1 MPRRLSGG
9 VAVAAATLAV
19 SLLAVANPAQA
30 DSPNANVGFGQL
42 YYDGAVVRTV
52 ATPTSQPGSGTD
64 AIYTFLGDKADGQLS
79 ITSVAPGDRD
89 YHGGRWAVYVVEW
102 NVAPYLLTSK
112 AALLAAAAAGEVN
125 IARMPAADFVCPVT
139 LVPQA

>member
-1 MPRRLSGG
+1 MPRRRSGVVS
-9 VAVAAATLAV
+9 VATAALAV
-19 SLLAVANPAQA
+19 SLLAAASPAQA
-30 DSPNANVGFGQL
+30 DSTNASVGFGQL

-52 ATPTSQPGSGTD
+52 ATPTSQPGAGVD
-64 AIYTFLGDKADGQLS
+64 AIYAFPGDKADGQLS

-102 NVAPYLLTSK
+102 NVTPYTITSD
-112 AALLAAAAAGEVN
+112 AALLAAAGGGELS

-139 LVPQA
+139 PAPNA